1 MKILK
6 TYGLINLTN
15 MDQTEQFV
23 DFLTKHNALDKFIK
37 NLNNPQGYLPSKF
50 CIDVAF
56 VWERTSEGFY
66 YWLCLSNEWASLAKD
81 NSHISF
87 EEVIL
92 GTNNLWED

>member
-1 MKILK
+1 
-6 TYGLINLTN
+6 

-37 NLNNPQGYLPSKF
+37 NLGNPQGYLPSKF

-66 YWLCLSNEWASLAKD
+66 YWLTLSNEWASLAKGGD
-81 NSHISF
+81 YISF
-87 EEVIL
+87 ETIL
-92 GTNNLWED
+92 YNNNNLWED

>member
-1 MKILK
+1 
-6 TYGLINLTN
+6 

-37 NLNNPQGYLPSKF
+37 NLSNPQGYLPSKF

-66 YWLCLSNEWASLAKD
+66 YWLTLSNMWASSAKEGD
-81 NSHISF
+81 YISF
-87 EEVIL
+87 ETIL
-92 GTNNLWED
+92 YDINNLWED

>member
-1 MKILK
+1 
-6 TYGLINLTN
+6 

-37 NLNNPQGYLPSKF
+37 NLNNPQGYLPSKY
-50 CIDVAF
+50 CIDIAF
-56 VWERTSEGFY
+56 IWENTSEGFY
-66 YWLCLSNEWASLAKD
+66 YWLCLSNEWSSIAKG

-87 EEVIL
+87 EEIIL